1 MIRSNCLAALQH
13 VTWANKGLHIRLVL
27 YDQSAKRSL
36 SINDLGNSCN
46 MTIMNIINHFVPLW
60 NGIQFDLDP
69 QWCDWSHLW
78 KFFAMSV
85 SLRPASQS
93 RPSPQIPQAYPTHPT
108 HPTPNMRDKSRYAV
122 NCFIMFHNVS
132 YMFIWQHVHS
142 TSGRIWMNLVGGLE
156 RFRIND
162 SYHARIS
169 DGLVDGIQWNTWL
182 WVKTLAPVPANSW
195 LMDVYSP
202 KYGDLWWFH
211 TFRHITW
218 MRFHVV
224 HHGPP
229 WSTRLVKSHL
239 DLYIVIACRLC
250 HRDTVGGISRF
261 RVHDPL
267 RTWAGWQA
275 WNGMSMEIIW
285 WNTV

>member
-1 MIRSNCLAALQH
+1 
-13 VTWANKGLHIRLVL
+13 
-27 YDQSAKRSL
+27 
-36 SINDLGNSCN
+36 
-46 MTIMNIINHFVPLW
+46 
-60 NGIQFDLDP
+60 
-69 QWCDWSHLW
+69 
-78 KFFAMSV
+78 
-85 SLRPASQS
+85 
-93 RPSPQIPQAYPTHPT
+93 
-108 HPTPNMRDKSRYAV
+108 
-122 NCFIMFHNVS
+122 MFHNVS

-162 SYHARIS
+162 SYHDRIS

-229 WSTRLVKSHL
+229 WSTMVHHGPPWSTRLVKSHL